1 MTLIIYYSKYG
12 STRDYAE
19 WLAEAT
25 GAKLMPLA
33 EAKKLDI
40 AAYDTIA
47 FGCPF
52 YMFRLKIAGFVKSRA
67 GQLKGKRVAFFA
79 VGGAEP
85 DNPQDRSGYE
95 NALPEEI
102 RAGMRFFYLRG
113 RMVVARMG
121 FFDRTMMRMAKTAD
135 YDYTDRST
143 IAPLV
148 EFLKGQ

>member
-1 MTLIIYYSKYG
+1 MVLVVYHSKYG
-12 STRDYAE
+12 STRDYAQ
-19 WLAEAT
+19 WVAEAT
-25 GAKLMPLA
+25 GAALVPVA
-33 EAKKLDI
+33 QAKKLNF
-40 AAYDTIA
+40 AAYDAIA

-85 DNPQDRSGYE
+85 DNAQDRSGYE
-95 NALPEEI
+95 KALPEEV

-113 RMVVARMG
+113 RMVVSKMG
-121 FFDRTMMRMAKTAD
+121 FLDRTIMRMVKTAD
-135 YDYTDRST
+135 YDYTDRAA

-148 EFLKGQ
+148 EFLKG